1 MSWQVGQNGVRDGD
15 GSEPPEQRELPVID
29 DAGLA
34 DEVVSSQTL
43 GQILRQERELRD
55 IPLDRIEEATRIRA
69 AQLRAIED
77 DRLETLPAE
86 AYARGFVRTYAE
98 YLGLNGDDVV
108 AIFNEQWNRTAH
120 RAEPA
125 PPQTPVSVAR
135 RSPAGLFSLWVA
147 VACLLLAGS
156 AVLYL
161 IGGSGGGHA
170 ASPPTT
176 HAPPATQPVTNPTT
190 NPTTSATQS
199 PPPAQPAGVRM
210 TVTAAQGSCWLEARR
225 GSASGALLTE
235 RTLAP
240 GQAVHLHGRRVW
252 LRLGDPTSVQLRVNG
267 RTLATA
273 YPAQP
278 INLLVT
284 PHGATQL

>member
-1 MSWQVGQNGVRDGD
+1 VSWQVSQNGVRDGT
-15 GSEPPEQRELPVID
+15 GSEVPEQRELPVID

-34 DEVVSSQTL
+34 DEVVSAQTL
-43 GQILRQERELRD
+43 GQMLRRERQLRD
-55 IPLDRIEEATRIRA
+55 IPLDRIEEATRIRS

-77 DRLETLPAE
+77 DRLEALPAE

-108 AIFNEQWNRTAH
+108 AIFNEQWNRSAH

-135 RSPAGLFSLWVA
+135 RSPAGLFSLWVG
-147 VACLLLAGS
+147 VACLLLVGS
-156 AVLYL
+156 AVLYVM
-161 IGGSGGGHA
+161 GGSGGGHA
-170 ASPPTT
+170 AQPPPTT
-176 HAPPATQPVTNPTT
+176 HPPATQPAT
-190 NPTTSATQS
+190 NPTTSSTQ
-199 PPPAQPAGVRM
+199 PPPSVQPAGVRM

-225 GSASGALLTE
+225 GSASGALLAE

-240 GQAVHLHGRRVW
+240 GQAVHLRGPRVW
-252 LRLGDPTSVQLRVNG
+252 LRLGDPTSVRLRVNG
-267 RTLATA
+267 KALKNA

>member
-1 MSWQVGQNGVRDGD
+1 MSWQVSQNGVRDD
-15 GSEPPEQRELPVID
+15 TGSEVPEQPELPVID

-34 DEVVSSQTL
+34 DEVVSAQTL
-43 GQILRQERELRD
+43 GQFLRQERELRG

-77 DRLETLPAE
+77 DRLESLPAE

-108 AIFNEQWNRTAH
+108 AIFNEQWNRSAH

-125 PPQTPVSVAR
+125 LPQTPVSVAR
-135 RSPAGLFSLWVA
+135 SSPSGMFSLWVGL
-147 VACLLLAGS
+147 ACLLLAGS

-161 IGGSGGGHA
+161 MGGSGGGHA
-170 ASPPTT
+170 AQPPLTT
-176 HAPPATQPVTNPTT
+176 HPPATQPVTNPTT
-190 NPTTSATQS
+190 SSTQ
-199 PPPAQPAGVRM
+199 PPPPVQPAGVRM

-225 GSASGALLTE
+225 GSASGPLLAE

-252 LRLGDPTSVQLRVNG
+252 LRLGDPTSVRLQVNG
-267 RTLATA
+267 KALKNA

>member
-1 MSWQVGQNGVRDGD
+1 VSWQVSQNGVRDGA
-15 GSEPPEQRELPVID
+15 GSELPEQRDVPVID

-43 GQILRQERELRD
+43 GQFLRQERELRD
-55 IPLDRIEEATRIRA
+55 IPLDRIEQATRIRA

-77 DRLETLPAE
+77 DRLEALPAE

-108 AIFNEQWNRTAH
+108 AIFNEQWNRSVY
-120 RAEPA
+120 RAEPP

-135 RSPAGLFSLWVA
+135 STSTGLFSLWVGL
-147 VACLLLAGS
+147 ACLLLVGS

-161 IGGSGGGHA
+161 LGGSGGSH
-170 ASPPTT
+170 STLPPPTT
-176 HAPPATQPVTNPTT
+176 HAPATPPAT
-190 NPTTSATQS
+190 NPTTSSTQS

-225 GSASGALLTE
+225 GGENGALLTE

-252 LRLGDPTSVQLRVNG
+252 LRLGDPTSVRLRVNG
-267 RTLATA
+267 KTLGTS

-284 PHGATQL
+284 PHGASQV

>member
-1 MSWQVGQNGVRDGD
+1 MSWQVSENGVRDGA
-15 GSEPPEQRELPVID
+15 GSEAPEQRELPVID
-29 DAGLA
+29 DAGLV
-34 DEVVSSQTL
+34 DEVVSAPTL
-43 GQILRQERELRD
+43 GQMLRQERELRD

-77 DRLETLPAE
+77 DRLEALPAE

-108 AIFNEQWNRTAH
+108 AIFNEQWNRSSH

-125 PPQTPVSVAR
+125 LPQTPVSVAR
-135 RSPAGLFSLWVA
+135 APTGLFSLWVA
-147 VACLLLAGS
+147 LACLLLAGS
-156 AVLYL
+156 TVIYVM
-161 IGGSGGGHA
+161 GGSGGGHA
-170 ASPPTT
+170 APPPPTT
-176 HAPPATQPVTNPTT
+176 HPPATQPVTDS
-190 NPTTSATQS
+190 TTSASQS
-199 PPPAQPAGVRM
+199 PPSGHPAGVRM
-210 TVTAAQGSCWLEARR
+210 TVTATQGSCWLEARR
-225 GSASGALLTE
+225 GSASGALLAE

-252 LRLGDPTSVQLRVNG
+252 LRLGDPTSVRLRVNG
-267 RTLATA
+267 TALANA

>member
-1 MSWQVGQNGVRDGD
+1 MSWQVSENGVRDGA
-15 GSEPPEQRELPVID
+15 GSEVPEQREVPVID
-29 DAGLA
+29 DAGLV
-34 DEVVSSQTL
+34 DEVVSAPTL
-43 GQILRQERELRD
+43 GQILRHERELRD

-77 DRLETLPAE
+77 DRLEALPAE

-108 AIFNEQWNRTAH
+108 AIFNEQWNRSAH
-120 RAEPA
+120 RAESALPH
-125 PPQTPVSVAR
+125 TPVSVAR
-135 RSPAGLFSLWVA
+135 SSPSGLFSLWVA
-147 VACLLLAGS
+147 LACLLLAGS

-161 IGGSGGGHA
+161 MGGSGGSHSA
-170 ASPPTT
+170 QPPPPT
-176 HAPPATQPVTNPTT
+176 HAPATKPVTSPSTTATQT
-190 NPTTSATQS
+190 
-199 PPPAQPAGVRM
+199 PPPARPTGVRM

-225 GSASGALLTE
+225 DSASGALLAE

-252 LRLGDPTSVQLRVNG
+252 LRLGDPTSVRLRVNG
-267 RTLATA
+267 KTLQTT

>member
-1 MSWQVGQNGVRDGD
+1 MSWQVSQNGVRDD
-15 GSEPPEQRELPVID
+15 TGSELPEQRELPVID

-34 DEVVSSQTL
+34 DEVVSGQTL
-43 GQILRQERELRD
+43 GQMLRQERELRD

-77 DRLETLPAE
+77 DRLEALPAE

-108 AIFNEQWNRTAH
+108 AIFNEQWNRSAH

-125 PPQTPVSVAR
+125 PPHTPVSVAR
-135 RSPAGLFSLWVA
+135 SSPAGLFSLWVA
-147 VACLLLAGS
+147 LACLLLAGS

-161 IGGSGGGHA
+161 MGGSGGGHA
-170 ASPPTT
+170 ASPPPTT
-176 HAPPATQPVTNPTT
+176 HAPTTQPVTSPGTT
-190 NPTTSATQS
+190 ATQK
-199 PPPAQPAGVRM
+199 PPPAQPTGVRM

-225 GSASGALLTE
+225 GSASGALLAE

-252 LRLGDPTSVQLRVNG
+252 LRLGDPTSVRLRVNG
-267 RTLATA
+267 KTLQTT

>member
-1 MSWQVGQNGVRDGD
+1 MSWQVSQNGVRDGT
-15 GSEPPEQRELPVID
+15 GSEAPEPTELPMID

-34 DEVVSSQTL
+34 DEVVSAQTL
-43 GQILRQERELRD
+43 GQFLRQERELRG

-77 DRLETLPAE
+77 DRLESLPAE

-108 AIFNEQWNRTAH
+108 AIFNEQWNRSAH

-125 PPQTPVSVAR
+125 LPQTPVSVAR
-135 RSPAGLFSLWVA
+135 SSPSGLFSLWVGL
-147 VACLLLAGS
+147 ACLLLAGS

-161 IGGSGGGHA
+161 MGGSGGGHTA
-170 ASPPTT
+170 QPPPTT
-176 HAPPATQPVTNPTT
+176 HAPATRPVTSPGTTATQT
-190 NPTTSATQS
+190 
-199 PPPAQPAGVRM
+199 PPPTQPAGVRM

-225 GSASGALLTE
+225 GSASGALLAE

-240 GQAVHLHGRRVW
+240 GQAVHLQGRRVW
-252 LRLGDPTSVQLRVNG
+252 LRLGDPTSVRLRVNG
-267 RTLATA
+267 KALKNA

>member
-1 MSWQVGQNGVRDGD
+1 MSWQVSENGVRDGA
-15 GSEPPEQRELPVID
+15 GGELPEQRELPVID
-29 DAGLA
+29 DAGLV
-34 DEVVSSQTL
+34 DEVVSAPTL
-43 GQILRQERELRD
+43 GQMLRQERELRD
-55 IPLDRIEEATRIRA
+55 IPLDRIEQATRIRS

-77 DRLETLPAE
+77 DRLDALPAE

-98 YLGLNGDDVV
+98 YLGLNGDDAV
-108 AIFNEQWNRTAH
+108 AIFNEQWNRSAR

-135 RSPAGLFSLWVA
+135 RAPTGLFSLWVGL
-147 VACLLLAGS
+147 ACLLLAGS

-161 IGGSGGGHA
+161 TGGSGGGHA
-170 ASPPTT
+170 TPPSPTSHARSSVTT
-176 HAPPATQPVTNPTT
+176 T
-190 NPTTSATQS
+190 TTSATQS

-225 GSASGALLTE
+225 GSASGALLVE

-267 RTLATA
+267 RTLERD

-278 INLLVT
+278 IDLLVT

>member
-1 MSWQVGQNGVRDGD
+1 MSWQVSQNGVRDD
-15 GSEPPEQRELPVID
+15 AGSEVPEQTELPVID

-34 DEVVSSQTL
+34 DEVVSAQTL
-43 GQILRQERELRD
+43 GQFLRQERELRG

-77 DRLETLPAE
+77 DRLESLPAE

-98 YLGLNGDDVV
+98 YLGLNGDDIV
-108 AIFNEQWNRTAH
+108 AIFNDQWNRSAH

-125 PPQTPVSVAR
+125 LPQTPVSVAR
-135 RSPAGLFSLWVA
+135 SSPSGLFSMWVA
-147 VACLLLAGS
+147 LACLLLAGS

-161 IGGSGGGHA
+161 MGGSGGGHTA
-170 ASPPTT
+170 QPPPTT
-176 HAPPATQPVTNPTT
+176 HPPATQPVTSPDTT
-190 NPTTSATQS
+190 ATQT
-199 PPPAQPAGVRM
+199 PPPAQPTGVHM

-225 GSASGALLTE
+225 GSATGALLAE
-235 RTLAP
+235 RTLSP
-240 GQAVHLHGRRVW
+240 GQAVRLHARRVW
-252 LRLGDPTSVQLRVNG
+252 LRLGDPTSVRLRVNG
-267 RTLATA
+267 HTLQTA

-284 PHGATQL
+284 SHGATQL

>member
-1 MSWQVGQNGVRDGD
+1 VSWQVSQNGVRDD
-15 GSEPPEQRELPVID
+15 TGSEVPEQPELPVID

-34 DEVVSSQTL
+34 DEVVSAQTL
-43 GQILRQERELRD
+43 GQFLRQERELRG

-77 DRLETLPAE
+77 DRLESLPAE

-108 AIFNEQWNRTAH
+108 AIFNEQWNRSAH

-125 PPQTPVSVAR
+125 LPQTPVSVAR
-135 RSPAGLFSLWVA
+135 SSPSGLFSLWVGL
-147 VACLLLAGS
+147 ACLLLAGS

-161 IGGSGGGHA
+161 MGGSGGGHA
-170 ASPPTT
+170 AQPPPTT
-176 HAPPATQPVTNPTT
+176 HPPATQPVTNPTT
-190 NPTTSATQS
+190 SSTQ
-199 PPPAQPAGVRM
+199 PPPPVQPAGVRM

-225 GSASGALLTE
+225 GSANGALLAE

-240 GQAVHLHGRRVW
+240 GQAVHLHGPRLW
-252 LRLGDPTSVQLRVNG
+252 LRLGDPTSVRLRVNG
-267 RTLATA
+267 KALKNS

-278 INLLVT
+278 INLMVT

>member
-1 MSWQVGQNGVRDGD
+1 VGQNGAVDPTGID
-15 GSEPPEQRELPVID
+15 VPEQESLPVID
-29 DAGLA
+29 DVAI
-34 DEVVSSQTL
+34 DEVESAQTL
-43 GQILRQERELRD
+43 GQLLRQERELRD
-55 IPLDRIEEATRIRA
+55 IPLDRIEQATRIRS

-77 DRLETLPAE
+77 DRLEALPAE

-108 AIFNEQWNRTAH
+108 SIFNEQWNRSAH
-120 RAEPA
+120 RADPA

-135 RSPAGLFSLWVA
+135 SAPTGLFSLWVA
-147 VACLLLAGS
+147 LACLLLAGS

-161 IGGSGGGHA
+161 TGRPGGGHA
-170 ASPPTT
+170 APPPPTT
-176 HAPPATQPVTNPTT
+176 HPPATQPVTNPTT
-190 NPTTSATQS
+190 SATKS
-199 PPPAQPAGVRM
+199 PPPAQPTGVRM

-225 GSASGALLTE
+225 GSASGALLAE

-252 LRLGDPTSVQLRVNG
+252 LRLGDPTSVRLRVNG
-267 RTLATA
+267 KTLETA

-278 INLLVT
+278 INLLIG

>member
-1 MSWQVGQNGVRDGD
+1 VSWQVSQNGVRNA
-15 GSEPPEQRELPVID
+15 GSEPPEQRDLPVID

-34 DEVVSSQTL
+34 DEVVSTQTL
-43 GQILRQERELRD
+43 GQFLRQERELRD
-55 IPLDRIEEATRIRA
+55 IPLDRVEQATRIRA

-77 DRLETLPAE
+77 DRLEALPAE

-108 AIFNEQWNRTAH
+108 AIFNEQWNRSVY

-135 RSPAGLFSLWVA
+135 RTPTGLFSLWVA
-147 VACLLLAGS
+147 MACLLLVGS

-161 IGGSGGGHA
+161 TGGSGGGHA
-170 ASPPTT
+170 APPSPTT
-176 HAPPATQPVTNPTT
+176 HAPATSPATTPS
-190 NPTTSATQS
+190 TSATQP

-210 TVTAAQGSCWLEARR
+210 TVTAVQGSCWLEARR
-225 GSASGALLTE
+225 GSANGALLAE

-252 LRLGDPTSVQLRVNG
+252 LRLGDPTSVRLRVNG
-267 RTLATA
+267 KTLGTV

-278 INLLVT
+278 INLLIG

>member
-1 MSWQVGQNGVRDGD
+1 VSWQVSQNGVRDGT
-15 GSEPPEQRELPVID
+15 GGESPEQESLPVID
-29 DAGLA
+29 DVALAG
-34 DEVVSSQTL
+34 EVESAQTL
-43 GQILRQERELRD
+43 GQLLRQERERRD

-77 DRLETLPAE
+77 DRLEALPAE

-98 YLGLNGDDVV
+98 YLGLNGDDAV
-108 AIFNEQWNRTAH
+108 AIFNEQWNRSAR

-135 RSPAGLFSLWVA
+135 RAPTGLFSLWVGL
-147 VACLLLAGS
+147 ACLLLAGS

-161 IGGSGGGHA
+161 TGGSGGGHA
-170 ASPPTT
+170 TPPSPTSHARSSVTT
-176 HAPPATQPVTNPTT
+176 T
-190 NPTTSATQS
+190 TTSATQS

-225 GSASGALLTE
+225 GSASGALLVE

-267 RTLATA
+267 RTLERD

-278 INLLVT
+278 IDLLVT

>member
-1 MSWQVGQNGVRDGD
+1 VSWQVSQNGVRDGT
-15 GSEPPEQRELPVID
+15 GGESPEQESLPVID
-29 DAGLA
+29 DVALAG
-34 DEVVSSQTL
+34 EVESAQTL
-43 GQILRQERELRD
+43 GQLLRQERELRD

-77 DRLETLPAE
+77 DRLEALPAE

-108 AIFNEQWNRTAH
+108 AIFNEQWNRSVY

-135 RSPAGLFSLWVA
+135 NRSTGVFSLWVGL
-147 VACLLLAGS
+147 ACVLLAGS

-161 IGGSGGGHA
+161 LGGSGGGHSA
-170 ASPPTT
+170 LTPPTT
-176 HAPPATQPVTNPTT
+176 HAPATPPAT
-190 NPTTSATQS
+190 NPTTSATKS

-210 TVTAAQGSCWLEARR
+210 TVIATQGSCWLEARR
-225 GSASGALLTE
+225 GGENGALLTE

-252 LRLGDPTSVQLRVNG
+252 LRLGDPTSVRLRVNG
-267 RTLATA
+267 KTLGST

-284 PHGATQL
+284 THGASQV

>member
-1 MSWQVGQNGVRDGD
+1 VSWQVSQNGVRDGAGID
-15 GSEPPEQRELPVID
+15 APEQESMPVID
-29 DAGLA
+29 DVALD
-34 DEVVSSQTL
+34 DEAESAQTL
-43 GQILRQERELRD
+43 GQLLRQEREQRD
-55 IPLDRIEEATRIRA
+55 IPLDQVEQATRIRA

-77 DRLETLPAE
+77 DRLEALPAE

-108 AIFNEQWNRTAH
+108 AIFNEQWNRSTH

-135 RSPAGLFSLWVA
+135 SASTGLFSLWVGL
-147 VACLLLAGS
+147 ACLLLAGS

-161 IGGSGGGHA
+161 MGGSGGGHA
-170 ASPPTT
+170 APPAPTT
-176 HAPPATQPVTNPTT
+176 HAPATPPATNPT
-190 NPTTSATQS
+190 NSITQS

-225 GSASGALLTE
+225 GSASGALLAE

-252 LRLGDPTSVQLRVNG
+252 LRLGDPTSVRLRVNG
-267 RTLATA
+267 KTLETT

>member
-1 MSWQVGQNGVRDGD
+1 MSWQVSENGVRDGA
-15 GSEPPEQRELPVID
+15 GSELPEQRELPVID
-29 DAGLA
+29 DAGLV
-34 DEVVSSQTL
+34 DEVVSAPTL
-43 GQILRQERELRD
+43 GQMLRQERELRD
-55 IPLDRIEEATRIRA
+55 IPLDRIEEATRIRS

-77 DRLETLPAE
+77 DRLDALPAE

-108 AIFNEQWNRTAH
+108 AIFNEQWNRSAH

-125 PPQTPVSVAR
+125 LPQTPVSVAR
-135 RSPAGLFSLWVA
+135 SSPTGLFSLWVA
-147 VACLLLAGS
+147 LACLLLAGS

-161 IGGSGGGHA
+161 MGGSGGGHA
-170 ASPPTT
+170 APPPPTT
-176 HAPPATQPVTNPTT
+176 HAAGHATCHQPD
-190 NPTTSATQS
+190 TSATQS

-225 GSASGALLTE
+225 GSANGALLAE

-240 GQAVHLHGRRVW
+240 GQAVRLHGRRVW
-252 LRLGDPTSVQLRVNG
+252 LRLGDPTSVRLRVNG
-267 RTLATA
+267 TTLHTA

>member
-1 MSWQVGQNGVRDGD
+1 VSWQVSQNGVRNA
-15 GSEPPEQRELPVID
+15 GSEPPEQRDLPVID

-34 DEVVSSQTL
+34 DEVVSTQTL
-43 GQILRQERELRD
+43 GQFLRQERELRD
-55 IPLDRIEEATRIRA
+55 IPLDRVEQATRIRA

-77 DRLETLPAE
+77 DRLEALPAE

-108 AIFNEQWNRTAH
+108 AIFNEQWNRSVY

-135 RSPAGLFSLWVA
+135 NRSTGVFSLWVGL
-147 VACLLLAGS
+147 ACVLLAGS

-161 IGGSGGGHA
+161 LGGSGGGHSA
-170 ASPPTT
+170 LTPPTT
-176 HAPPATQPVTNPTT
+176 HAPATPPAT
-190 NPTTSATQS
+190 NPTTSATKS

-210 TVTAAQGSCWLEARR
+210 TVIAAQGSCWLEARR
-225 GSASGALLTE
+225 GGENGPLLTE

-252 LRLGDPTSVQLRVNG
+252 LRLGDPTSVRLRVNG
-267 RTLATA
+267 KTLGST

-284 PHGATQL
+284 THGASQV

>member
-1 MSWQVGQNGVRDGD
+1 VSWQVSQNGVRDGA
-15 GSEPPEQRELPVID
+15 GSEVPEQRELPVID

-34 DEVVSSQTL
+34 DEVVSEQTL
-43 GQILRQERELRD
+43 GQILRQERELRN

-77 DRLETLPAE
+77 DRLEALPAE

-108 AIFNEQWNRTAH
+108 AIFNEQWNRSAH
-120 RAEPA
+120 RDEPA

-135 RSPAGLFSLWVA
+135 RSSTGLFSLWVGL
-147 VACLLLAGS
+147 ACLLLAGS

-161 IGGSGGGHA
+161 MGGSGGGHVA
-170 ASPPTT
+170 QPPPTT
-176 HAPPATQPVTNPTT
+176 HPPATQPVTSPDTT
-190 NPTTSATQS
+190 ATQT

-225 GSASGALLTE
+225 GSASGALLAE

-252 LRLGDPTSVQLRVNG
+252 LRLGDPSSVRLRVNG
-267 RTLATA
+267 RTLQTA

>member
-1 MSWQVGQNGVRDGD
+1 MGQNGAVDRT
-15 GSEPPEQRELPVID
+15 GSDVPEQESLPVID
-29 DAGLA
+29 DVAID
-34 DEVVSSQTL
+34 DEVESAQTL
-43 GQILRQERELRD
+43 GQLLRQERELRD
-55 IPLDRIEEATRIRA
+55 IPLDRIEQATRIRT

-77 DRLETLPAE
+77 DRLEALPAE

-108 AIFNEQWNRTAH
+108 AIFNEQWNRSAH
-120 RAEPA
+120 RAEPP

-135 RSPAGLFSLWVA
+135 SSSAGLFSLWVGL
-147 VACLLLAGS
+147 ACLLLAGS
-156 AVLYL
+156 AVLYVM
-161 IGGSGGGHA
+161 GGSGGGHA
-170 ASPPTT
+170 APPPTT
-176 HAPPATQPVTNPTT
+176 HPPATQPVTNPTT
-190 NPTTSATQS
+190 SSTQ
-199 PPPAQPAGVRM
+199 PPPPVQPAGVRM

-225 GSASGALLTE
+225 GSASGALLAE

-252 LRLGDPTSVQLRVNG
+252 LRLGDPTSVRLRVNG
-267 RTLATA
+267 KTLKNV

>member
-1 MSWQVGQNGVRDGD
+1 MSWQVSENGVRDGA
-15 GSEPPEQRELPVID
+15 GSEVPEQRELPVID
-29 DAGLA
+29 DAGLV
-34 DEVVSSQTL
+34 DEVVSAPTL
-43 GQILRQERELRD
+43 GQMLRQERELRD

-77 DRLETLPAE
+77 DRLEALPAE

-108 AIFNEQWNRTAH
+108 AIFNEQWNRSAH
-120 RAEPA
+120 SDEPA
-125 PPQTPVSVAR
+125 LPQAPVSVAR
-135 RSPAGLFSLWVA
+135 APTGLFSVWVA
-147 VACLLLAGS
+147 LACLLLVGS
-156 AVLYL
+156 AVVYL
-161 IGGSGGGHA
+161 VGGSGGGRA
-170 ASPPTT
+170 APPTSGT
-176 HAPPATQPVTNPTT
+176 HATAVSSSTTPA
-190 NPTTSATQS
+190 TSATQT

-225 GSASGALLTE
+225 GSATGALLAE

-252 LRLGDPTSVQLRVNG
+252 LRLGDPSSVRLRVNG
-267 RTLATA
+267 KMLTAA

-278 INLLVT
+278 INLLVG
-284 PHGATQL
+284 PHRVTQL

>member
-1 MSWQVGQNGVRDGD
+1 VSWQVSQNGVRDGT
-15 GSEPPEQRELPVID
+15 GSEVPEQPELPVID

-34 DEVVSSQTL
+34 DEVVSAQTL
-43 GQILRQERELRD
+43 GQFLRQERELRG
-55 IPLDRIEEATRIRA
+55 IPLDRIEQATRIRA

-77 DRLETLPAE
+77 DRLEALPAE

-108 AIFNEQWNRTAH
+108 AIFNEQWNRSAQ

-125 PPQTPVSVAR
+125 PPHTPVSVAR
-135 RSPAGLFSLWVA
+135 SSPSGLFSLWVGL
-147 VACLLLAGS
+147 ACLLLAGS

-161 IGGSGGGHA
+161 VGGSGGGHTA
-170 ASPPTT
+170 QPPPTT
-176 HAPPATQPVTNPTT
+176 HPPATQPVTSPDTT
-190 NPTTSATQS
+190 ATQT

-225 GSASGALLTE
+225 GSASGALLAE

-240 GQAVHLHGRRVW
+240 GQAVHLHARRVW
-252 LRLGDPTSVQLRVNG
+252 LRLGDPTSVRLRVNG
-267 RTLATA
+267 KALKNA

-278 INLLVT
+278 TNLLVT
-284 PHGATQL
+284 PQGATQL

>member
-1 MSWQVGQNGVRDGD
+1 VSWQVSQNGVRDGD
-15 GSEPPEQRELPVID
+15 GGELPEQRELPVID

-43 GQILRQERELRD
+43 GQILRQERQLRD

-77 DRLETLPAE
+77 DRLEALPAE

-108 AIFNEQWNRTAH
+108 AIFNEQWNRSAH

-135 RSPAGLFSLWVA
+135 SSRTGLFSLWVA
-147 VACLLLAGS
+147 LACLLLAGS

-176 HAPPATQPVTNPTT
+176 HAPSTQPVTD
-190 NPTTSATQS
+190 PTTSATQS

-225 GSASGALLTE
+225 GSAGGTLLAE

-240 GQAVHLHGRRVW
+240 GQAVRLHGRRVW
-252 LRLGDPTSVQLRVNG
+252 LRLGDPTSVRLRVNG
-267 RTLATA
+267 RTLSTA

-284 PHGATQL
+284 PDGATRL

>member
-1 MSWQVGQNGVRDGD
+1 VSWQVSQNGVRDGTD
-15 GSEPPEQRELPVID
+15 REVPEQRELPVID

-34 DEVVSSQTL
+34 DEVVSAQTL
-43 GQILRQERELRD
+43 GQMLRQERELRD

-77 DRLETLPAE
+77 DRLEALPAE

-108 AIFNEQWNRTAH
+108 AIFNEQWNRSAH
-120 RAEPA
+120 RADPE

-135 RSPAGLFSLWVA
+135 RAPTGLFSLWVGL
-147 VACLLLAGS
+147 ACLLLVGS
-156 AVLYL
+156 AVLYVM
-161 IGGSGGGHA
+161 GGSGGGHVA
-170 ASPPTT
+170 QPPPTT
-176 HAPPATQPVTNPTT
+176 HPPATQPATDPGTT
-190 NPTTSATQS
+190 ANQT
-199 PPPAQPAGVRM
+199 PPPAQPTDVRM

-225 GSASGALLTE
+225 GSASGALLAE

-240 GQAVHLHGRRVW
+240 GQAVHLRGRRVW
-252 LRLGDPTSVQLRVNG
+252 LRLGDPTSVRLRVNG
-267 RTLATA
+267 KSLETA

-284 PHGATQL
+284 PHGATQV

>member
-1 MSWQVGQNGVRDGD
+1 VSWQVSQNGVRDGT
-15 GSEPPEQRELPVID
+15 GGESPEQESLPVID
-29 DAGLA
+29 DVALA
-34 DEVVSSQTL
+34 DEVESAQTL
-43 GQILRQERELRD
+43 GQLLRQERELRD

-77 DRLETLPAE
+77 DRLEALPAE

-108 AIFNEQWNRTAH
+108 AIFNEQWNRSA
-120 RAEPA
+120 RREEPA

-135 RSPAGLFSLWVA
+135 SAPTGLFSLWVGL
-147 VACLLLAGS
+147 ACLLLAGS

-161 IGGSGGGHA
+161 LTGGSSGGHA
-170 ASPPTT
+170 TPPSPTSHTRATSSVTTPTIG
-176 HAPPATQPVTNPTT
+176 
-190 NPTTSATQS
+190 ATQS

-225 GSASGALLTE
+225 GSASGALLVE

-267 RTLATA
+267 RTLERD

-278 INLLVT
+278 IDLLVT

>member
-1 MSWQVGQNGVRDGD
+1 MSQNGVHDGA
-15 GSEPPEQRELPVID
+15 GSKLPEQRELPVID

-34 DEVVSSQTL
+34 DEVVSRQTL

-55 IPLDRIEEATRIRA
+55 IPLDRIEQATRIRS

-77 DRLETLPAE
+77 DRLEALPAE

-108 AIFNEQWNRTAH
+108 AIFNEQWNRSVY

-125 PPQTPVSVAR
+125 LPQAPVSVAR
-135 RSPAGLFSLWVA
+135 SSSAGVFSLWVGL
-147 VACLLLAGS
+147 ACLLLVGS

-161 IGGSGGGHA
+161 LGGSGGSH
-170 ASPPTT
+170 STLPPPTT
-176 HAPPATQPVTNPTT
+176 QAPATPPATS
-190 NPTTSATQS
+190 PTTSARQS

-225 GSASGALLTE
+225 GSQNGALLTE

-252 LRLGDPTSVQLRVNG
+252 LRLGDPSSVRLRVNG
-267 RTLATA
+267 RTLGTT

>member
-1 MSWQVGQNGVRDGD
+1 VSWQVSENGVRDGA
-15 GSEPPEQRELPVID
+15 GSELPEQRELPVID
-29 DAGLA
+29 DAGLV
-34 DEVVSSQTL
+34 DEVVSAPTL
-43 GQILRQERELRD
+43 GQMLRQERELRD
-55 IPLDRIEEATRIRA
+55 IPLDRIEQATRIRS

-77 DRLETLPAE
+77 DRLDALPAE

-108 AIFNEQWNRTAH
+108 AIFNDQWNRSAH

-135 RSPAGLFSLWVA
+135 SSPSGLFSLWVA
-147 VACLLLAGS
+147 LACLLLAGS

-161 IGGSGGGHA
+161 TGGSGGHTA
-170 ASPPTT
+170 QPPPTT
-176 HAPPATQPVTNPTT
+176 HPPATQPVTSPDTT
-190 NPTTSATQS
+190 ATQT
-199 PPPAQPAGVRM
+199 PPPAQPTDVHM

-225 GSASGALLTE
+225 GSATGALLAE

-240 GQAVHLHGRRVW
+240 GQAVRLHGRRLW
-252 LRLGDPTSVQLRVNG
+252 LRLGNPTSVRLRING
-267 RTLATA
+267 KTLQTV

>member
-1 MSWQVGQNGVRDGD
+1 VSWQVSQNGVRDD
-15 GSEPPEQRELPVID
+15 TGSELPEQRELPVID

-34 DEVVSSQTL
+34 DEVVSGQTL

-77 DRLETLPAE
+77 DRLDALPAE

-108 AIFNEQWNRTAH
+108 AIFNEQWNRSTH

-125 PPQTPVSVAR
+125 PPHTPVSVAR
-135 RSPAGLFSLWVA
+135 SSPAGLFSLWVA
-147 VACLLLAGS
+147 LACLLLAGS

-161 IGGSGGGHA
+161 KSGSGGGHA
-170 ASPPTT
+170 ASHPPTT
-176 HAPPATQPVTNPTT
+176 HAPTTQPVTSPDTT
-190 NPTTSATQS
+190 ATQT
-199 PPPAQPAGVRM
+199 PPPAQPTGVRM

-225 GSASGALLTE
+225 GSASGALLAE

-240 GQAVHLHGRRVW
+240 GQALHLHGRRVW
-252 LRLGDPTSVQLRVNG
+252 LRLGDPTSVRLRVNG
-267 RTLATA
+267 KTLQTA

>member
-1 MSWQVGQNGVRDGD
+1 VSWQVSQNGVRDGT
-15 GSEPPEQRELPVID
+15 GSELPEQREVPVID
-29 DAGLA
+29 DVGLA
-34 DEVVSSQTL
+34 DDVVSAQTL
-43 GQILRQERELRD
+43 GQLLRHERELRD
-55 IPLDRIEEATRIRA
+55 IPLDRIEAATRIRA

-77 DRLETLPAE
+77 DRLDALPAE

-108 AIFNEQWNRTAH
+108 AIFNEQWNRSAH

-125 PPQTPVSVAR
+125 PPQAPVSVAR
-135 RSPAGLFSLWVA
+135 APTGLFSIWVA
-147 VACLLLAGS
+147 LACLLLIGS
-156 AVLYL
+156 AVVYL
-161 IGGSGGGHA
+161 MGGSGGGRA
-170 ASPPTT
+170 APPTSGT
-176 HAPPATQPVTNPTT
+176 HARAVSSATTPATSTTQP
-190 NPTTSATQS
+190 

-225 GSASGALLTE
+225 GSASGALLAE

-252 LRLGDPTSVQLRVNG
+252 LRLGDPSSVRLRVNG
-267 RTLATA
+267 RTLSAA

-278 INLLVT
+278 INLLVG
-284 PHGATQL
+284 PHRVTRL